1 MPGSA
6 GFLKIERS
14 ADGACCLGA
23 LFVVNPRGEPLEFAY
38 NRVTAPR
45 PFLWRQADLRRHV
58 ERRFTASLLSVCT
71 HQPRLLLCLA
81 DEAIAALRI
90 LVLQRRVEAGLVV
103 VPAALVGQWRAAL
116 ATWAPDLR
124 VSTVRGPVAERAWQ
138 WLAQAHV
145 YLISYETLREDWTAS
160 PQGPGRQR
168 TWDVVVL
175 DEAQRIKNRA
185 SDISRLCKQLRRR
198 RAWASGSPRW

>member
-1 MPGSA
+1 MPIPFQDVDEADVPGSA

-58 ERRFTASLLSVCT
+58 ERRLTASLLSVCT

-81 DEAIAALRI
+81 DEVSASLFSQDITLD
-90 LVLQRRVEAGLVV
+90 VPVGLV
-103 VPAALVGQWRAAL
+103 GE
-116 ATWAPDLR
+116 
-124 VSTVRGPVAERAWQ
+124 PVAPRRLVDQ
-138 WLAQAHV
+138 
-145 YLISYETLREDWTAS
+145 ETGE
-160 PQGPGRQR
+160 
-168 TWDVVVL
+168 VL
-175 DEAQRIKNRA
+175 DEEAAPEQVSWLPAPPGAGSAERRLFDHLASHGLLREPFERATIGLREVYASGPRPAGA
-185 SDISRLCKQLRRR
+185 SDRE
-198 RAWASGSPRW
+198 